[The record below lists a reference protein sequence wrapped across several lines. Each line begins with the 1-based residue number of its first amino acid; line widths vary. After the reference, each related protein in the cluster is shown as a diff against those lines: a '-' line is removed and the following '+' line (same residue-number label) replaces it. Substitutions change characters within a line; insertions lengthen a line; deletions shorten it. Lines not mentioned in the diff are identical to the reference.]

1 MLAETNEII
10 YLSDIAVCRLMS
22 LVRTRIQKIRRDK
35 SHVSE
40 CNHESKADENILTQA
55 WPIRSFSVS
64 QNAKCFSQ
72 KNKLSFMFLARK
84 ARWLMAVSC

>member
-35 SHVSE
+35 FCVSDG
-40 CNHESKADENILTQA
+40 NHESKADKNILKLTRAKEFLASRKMQK
-55 WPIRSFSVS
+55 VS
-64 QNAKCFSQ
+64 QNK
-72 KNKLSFMFLARK
+72 
-84 ARWLMAVSC
+84 